1 MPLFEKDLRQ
11 YAVELLLL
19 VLFELASI
27 FSLILQLP
35 QRDPALILSLA
46 FGISLVGG
54 FVFSFRT
61 VATEES
67 SRSMAFL
74 LALPLTAPQIVSHKF
89 LVNFLLT
96 SLNFILV
103 FGLVLLYCVW
113 QTSFNFTLGSTL
125 LTLWLLQLLNN
136 HLFLSCSLLFSST
149 KAIWLPFPLLL
160 IGMNVAVNW
169 HRVAQLLPT
178 ITVPA
183 MVHSVLLS
191 MLVLSLFLITKA
203 MYGRRIASREWS

>member
-11 YAVELLLL
+11 YAAELLLL

-35 QRDPALILSLA
+35 QGDPALILSLA

-74 LALPLTAPQIVSHKF
+74 LALPLTAQQIVSHKF
-89 LVNFLLT
+89 LLNLLLT

-103 FGLVLLYCVW
+103 FGSVLLYCVW
-113 QTSFNFTLGSTL
+113 QTPLNLTLGSTL

-136 HLFLSCSLLFSST
+136 HLFLCCSLLFSST
-149 KAIWLPFPLLL
+149 KAIWLPFPLLI
-160 IGMNVAVNW
+160 IGINGAANW
-169 HRVAQLLPT
+169 HTVVQLLPAVTLPT
-178 ITVPA
+178 IVYQ
-183 MVHSVLLS
+183 LLLI
-191 MLVLSLFLITKA
+191 MLVLSLFVMTRA
-203 MYGRRIASREWS
+203 MYGSRIARREWS

>member
-1 MPLFEKDLRQ
+1 MPLFEKDFRQ
-11 YAVELLLL
+11 YAAELLLL

-27 FSLILQLP
+27 FSLILQFP
-35 QRDPALILSLA
+35 QGDPALILSLA

-89 LVNFLLT
+89 LLNLLLT

-113 QTSFNFTLGSTL
+113 QTPLNLTLGSTL

-136 HLFLSCSLLFSST
+136 HLFLCCSLLFSST
-149 KAIWLPFPLLL
+149 KAIWLPFPLLI
-160 IGMNVAVNW
+160 IGINVAANW
-169 HRVAQLLPT
+169 HRVVQLLPAVTLPT
-178 ITVPA
+178 IVYQ
-183 MVHSVLLS
+183 LLLI
-191 MLVLSLFLITKA
+191 MLVLSLFVMTRA
-203 MYGRRIASREWS
+203 MYGSRIASREWS